1 MRSALASSLLAGI
14 LLAGCKPGSP
24 APSPAGGAVTLETEE
39 QKTLYALGLLMG
51 GNLTR
56 LNITPAELEF
66 VKKGFLDAATNQK
79 PQVDLAQYGPKVQP
93 FAQARAAAGNQAEK
107 AKGVAFLEA
116 AAKEPGAVKS
126 ASGLVF
132 RSLKAGVG
140 ASPGAT
146 DVVRVHYEGKL
157 IDGTVFDSSVQRG
170 QPLEF
175 SLSGVI
181 PCWTEGVQKMK
192 VGEKAKLVCP
202 SEIAYGERGQGKIP
216 PGATLV
222 FEVELLE
229 IKK

>member
-1 MRSALASSLLAGI
+1 MRSALVPSLLSAL
-14 LLAGCKPGSP
+14 LLAGCKPSTS
-24 APSPAGGAVTLETEE
+24 APAGGTVVLETEE

-51 GNLTR
+51 GNLAR
-56 LNITPAELEF
+56 LNVTPAELEL
-66 VKKGFLDAATNQK
+66 VKKGLTDAATNQK
-79 PQVDLAQYGPKVQP
+79 PQVDLAQYGPKVQS

-107 AKGVAFLEA
+107 AKGVAFQEA
-116 AAKEPGAVKS
+116 AAKEQGAVKS

-140 ASPGAT
+140 PSPTAT
-146 DVVRVHYEGKL
+146 DTVRVHYEGKL
-157 IDGTVFDSSVQRG
+157 IDGTVFDSSMQRG